1 MKESKKFVPQQVFVN
16 VNLKKITKNKESSYT
31 YKLTEGKVIFNNENR
46 TKEMKTMEIKFLHI
60 WYIYHNLFDK

>member
-1 MKESKKFVPQQVFVN
+1 MKGSKKFVPQQVFVN
-16 VNLKKITKNKESSYT
+16 VNLKKITKNKEPSYT

-60 WYIYHNLFDK
+60 WYIHHNLFDK